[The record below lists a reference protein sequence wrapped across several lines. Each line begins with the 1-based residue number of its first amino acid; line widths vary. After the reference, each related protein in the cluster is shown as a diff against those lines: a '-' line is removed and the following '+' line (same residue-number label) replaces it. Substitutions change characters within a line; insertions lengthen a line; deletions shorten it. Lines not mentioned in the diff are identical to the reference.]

1 MHKQNT
7 TLAHFSFLDS
17 PINYQQDPTL
27 LFNHLC
33 QEVPATMLLESAEI
47 NSKANLQSLLIVAS
61 ALRIRAFGQ
70 RVEIEAL
77 TPNGENLLPIMAE
90 QLADKALRCELSAQ
104 HLTINFGQP
113 SHELDEDS
121 RLKSASCLD
130 VLRLLPTLAQ
140 ASTQQP
146 ENLFIGGLFAYDLIA
161 SFESLPATKTIN
173 QCPDYCFFVAEHY
186 LVIDHQNQ
194 AARLKSCFFTDN
206 VEQQQ
211 TIKQRHDEIISACR
225 PFLSPLALGTTETF
239 AVHTNKSDE
248 QYCAV
253 VNSMKEAIYRGDIFQ
268 VVPSR
273 KFSVPCPYPLI
284 AYQKL
289 KAQNPSPYMFFM
301 QDNDFSLFGA
311 SPESALKYSSSTRKV
326 EIYPIAGTRPRG
338 RDASGAIDLDLDSR
352 IELSMRTDHKELAE
366 HFMLVDLARNDLAR
380 ICEAGS
386 RYVANLTKV
395 DRYSFVM
402 HLVSHVVGTLR
413 ADLDIFH
420 AYQACMN
427 MGTLTGAP
435 KVRAMQLI
443 AEYEQERRGS
453 YGGAVGYFTGKGD
466 FDTCIVIRSA
476 YVENGVA
483 TVQAGGG
490 VVLDSSPQGEADETR
505 NKARAVIRAIAQ
517 AHQAEELF

>member
-1 MHKQNT
+1 
-7 TLAHFSFLDS
+7 
-17 PINYQQDPTL
+17 
-27 LFNHLC
+27 
-33 QEVPATMLLESAEI
+33 
-47 NSKANLQSLLIVAS
+47 
-61 ALRIRAFGQ
+61 
-70 RVEIEAL
+70 
-77 TPNGENLLPIMAE
+77 
-90 QLADKALRCELSAQ
+90 
-104 HLTINFGQP
+104 
-113 SHELDEDS
+113 
-121 RLKSASCLD
+121 
-130 VLRLLPTLAQ
+130 
-140 ASTQQP
+140 
-146 ENLFIGGLFAYDLIA
+146 GLFAYDLIA

-352 IELSMRTDHKELAE
+352 IELSMR
-366 HFMLVDLARNDLAR
+366 
-380 ICEAGS
+380 
-386 RYVANLTKV
+386 
-395 DRYSFVM
+395 
-402 HLVSHVVGTLR
+402 
-413 ADLDIFH
+413 
-420 AYQACMN
+420 
-427 MGTLTGAP
+427 
-435 KVRAMQLI
+435 
-443 AEYEQERRGS
+443 
-453 YGGAVGYFTGKGD
+453 
-466 FDTCIVIRSA
+466 
-476 YVENGVA
+476 
-483 TVQAGGG
+483 
-490 VVLDSSPQGEADETR
+490 
-505 NKARAVIRAIAQ
+505 
-517 AHQAEELF
+517 